1 MNKINPINAG
11 PEVIRENVRNSHIK
25 AASLKRVINAVKRF
39 ESDHALMRNE
49 LNREIEDKIERDRL
63 RYVSGDII

>member
-11 PEVIRENVRNSHIK
+11 PEVIRYIVRNSHIQAAAQK
-25 AASLKRVINAVKRF
+25 ARINSVKKF
-39 ESDHALMRNE
+39 ESDHSLMRNE

-63 RYVSGDII
+63 KYVSGDII